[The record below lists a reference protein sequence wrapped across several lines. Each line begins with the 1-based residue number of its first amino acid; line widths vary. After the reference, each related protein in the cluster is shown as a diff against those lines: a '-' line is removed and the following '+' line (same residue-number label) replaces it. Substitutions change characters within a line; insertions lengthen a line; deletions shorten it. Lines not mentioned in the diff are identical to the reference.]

1 MSWAW
6 SWAGRSGRSRLQLGY
21 AEPDVPLLT
30 IGLLLFAAAI
40 IGVTAY
46 ATRRTVQRNR
56 FDLAPHQ
63 AVNRLALGKACA
75 IAGAFLVGAY
85 LGYALAQLGVGDPSS
100 TTRLWRSCL
109 AALAAGVVMGAAL
122 LSGARVSRARR
133 PRARASR
140 YLRLGI
146 HGSSGRPAR
155 LAASRP
161 DHRRRQRSVRVTV
174 AVGLLS
180 LATLAVL
187 GSLPTQSPLW
197 LSLASTSA
205 IVLSWAALRITWT
218 EVLQS
223 RRENSADRA
232 AAATAYRE
240 LFSVRAAEHAE
251 FTEAMTERLA
261 EAHLAQRE
269 LEGLVAYQE
278 GRARRAET
286 KLVTESKALVETRNR
301 AKSLEESLAV
311 LQAGGGDAVVDLVAW
326 EEQTEQKTAA
336 KQKQKRLKRA

>member
-1 MSWAW
+1 MA
-6 SWAGRSGRSRLQLGY
+6 AKRPGSR
-21 AEPDVPLLT
+21 
-30 IGLLLFAAAI
+30 
-40 IGVTAY
+40 
-46 ATRRTVQRNR
+46 N
-56 FDLAPHQ
+56 
-63 AVNRLALGKACA
+63 
-75 IAGAFLVGAY
+75 
-85 LGYALAQLGVGDPSS
+85 
-100 TTRLWRSCL
+100 
-109 AALAAGVVMGAAL
+109 
-122 LSGARVSRARR
+122 
-133 PRARASR
+133 
-140 YLRLGI
+140 
-146 HGSSGRPAR
+146 
-155 LAASRP
+155 
-161 DHRRRQRSVRVTV
+161 RRRQRSVRVTV

-286 KLVTESKALVETRNR
+286 KLVAESKALVETRN
-301 AKSLEESLAV
+301 
-311 LQAGGGDAVVDLVAW
+311 
-326 EEQTEQKTAA
+326 
-336 KQKQKRLKRA
+336 LKRMRRPRQRSSANLVCTQFPGPRDPWRPGPSVECMKAAGSNVASKAIVPSRENTNSGAQVEDGPSLRFGSAGSK

>member
-1 MSWAW
+1 MA
-6 SWAGRSGRSRLQLGY
+6 
-21 AEPDVPLLT
+21 
-30 IGLLLFAAAI
+30 
-40 IGVTAY
+40 
-46 ATRRTVQRNR
+46 ATRPGSRN
-56 FDLAPHQ
+56 
-63 AVNRLALGKACA
+63 
-75 IAGAFLVGAY
+75 
-85 LGYALAQLGVGDPSS
+85 
-100 TTRLWRSCL
+100 
-109 AALAAGVVMGAAL
+109 
-122 LSGARVSRARR
+122 
-133 PRARASR
+133 
-140 YLRLGI
+140 
-146 HGSSGRPAR
+146 
-155 LAASRP
+155 
-161 DHRRRQRSVRVTV
+161 RRRQRSVRVTV

-205 IVLSWAALRITWT
+205 IVLSWAAVRIMWT

-251 FTEAMTERLA
+251 FTGAMTERLA

-269 LEGLVAYQE
+269 LEGLVAYHE

-286 KLVTESKALVETRNR
+286 KLVSESKALVETRNR
-301 AKSLEESLAV
+301 ARSLEESLAG
-311 LQAGGGDAVVDLVAW
+311 LQASGGDAVVDLVAW
-326 EEQTEQKTAA
+326 EEQTEQKAAA

>member
-1 MSWAW
+1 
-6 SWAGRSGRSRLQLGY
+6 
-21 AEPDVPLLT
+21 
-30 IGLLLFAAAI
+30 
-40 IGVTAY
+40 
-46 ATRRTVQRNR
+46 
-56 FDLAPHQ
+56 
-63 AVNRLALGKACA
+63 
-75 IAGAFLVGAY
+75 
-85 LGYALAQLGVGDPSS
+85 
-100 TTRLWRSCL
+100 
-109 AALAAGVVMGAAL
+109 
-122 LSGARVSRARR
+122 
-133 PRARASR
+133 
-140 YLRLGI
+140 
-146 HGSSGRPAR
+146 
-155 LAASRP
+155 
-161 DHRRRQRSVRVTV
+161 V

-180 LATLAVL
+180 SATLAVL

-205 IVLSWAALRITWT
+205 IVLSWAALRIMWT

-286 KLVTESKALVETRNR
+286 KLVSESKALVETRNR
-301 AKSLEESLAV
+301 TKSLEESLAV
-311 LQAGGGDAVVDLVAW
+311 LQADGGDAVVDLAAW